1 MSERG
6 ERIHKVQEKMNT
18 VEDEVF
24 GDFCAEIGV
33 ENIR

>member
-6 ERIHKVQEKMNT
+6 AKLREVKDKMDS

-24 GDFCAEIGV
+24 EAFCEEIGV